1 MLPQELSF
9 VAAEGY
15 RTLRAVLTSRA
26 GGSPRAFLVTGSAP
40 AEGKTTSA
48 INLAAAIAQGGSRVI
63 LIEADVRR
71 PTIAATLGLNVQ
83 YGTED
88 VLIGEVDLEE
98 ALQVHRF
105 DGVPVRVL
113 AVRQAGTQLADR
125 LSYAIAQRLVKRAKQ
140 LADYIVIDSPP
151 LTAVMDAL
159 PLAQIADEVLIVAR
173 LGNPRLSGI
182 AELAQL
188 LVEQGKPASG
198 VLLIGDPGASGG
210 GYYYSPGP
218 ESRPGRRPQAA
229 GPYPILT

>member
-1 MLPQELSF
+1 M
-9 VAAEGY
+9 
-15 RTLRAVLTSRA
+15 
-26 GGSPRAFLVTGSAP
+26 
-40 AEGKTTSA
+40 
-48 INLAAAIAQGGSRVI
+48 I

-71 PTIAATLGLNVQ
+71 PTIAATLGLNVR

-198 VLLIGDPGASGG
+198 VL
-210 GYYYSPGP
+210 
-218 ESRPGRRPQAA
+218 
-229 GPYPILT
+229 